1 MAWMQTD
8 YSNHMH
14 FRWKIKW
21 RLKHLDALG
30 IMSEIATLYGLAG
43 TRINGML
50 VLVRTSVDQHLCW
63 RNELLLCQRASARNV
78 SSPTINLHG
87 V

>member
-50 VLVRTSVDQHLCW
+50 VLVRTSVDLC
-63 RNELLLCQRASARNV
+63 RHNEILLCQRASTLNV
-78 SSPTINLHG
+78 SPINLHG